1 MKLNRREKEKMNKRV
16 YGVIGIKSI
25 MSNWNADFSG
35 YPKTISK
42 GETFGSDKALKYPM
56 KKMWEDNGEK
66 VLYIKSLKAEKNKK
80 KEIKIVPKSLKE
92 RYEEI
97 FSIEDLKKEKD
108 STKVL
113 NNLFSAI
120 DVKNFGATFA
130 EEKNNIS
137 ITGAVQIGQGFNK
150 YNDTIAEEQQIL
162 SPFRVDKKSKSE
174 GEDSEEA
181 GGSTLGSK
189 IVSDEAHYFYPFV
202 INPNAYNNF
211 IKMGVT
217 EGYTEEDYEKFKE
230 ASLVATTA
238 FNTNAKIGCE
248 NEFAIFIETEL
259 ETYLPNI
266 DQYIKFEKTEDGDII
281 KLEFTDLIESIDDQ
295 ILNIEIYY
303 NPYKTKIEGELKK
316 AKYFNI
322 FTKEVL

>member
-1 MKLNRREKEKMNKRV
+1 MNKRV
-16 YGVIGIKSI
+16 YGVIGVKSI

-108 STKVL
+108 SKKVL
-113 NNLFSAI
+113 RNLFSAI

-130 EEKNNIS
+130 EEGNNIS

-202 INPNAYNNF
+202 INPNTYNNF

-281 KLEFTDLIESIDDQ
+281 KLEFMNLIESIDDQ
-295 ILNIEIYY
+295 ILNIEVYY

>member
-1 MKLNRREKEKMNKRV
+1 MNKRV